1 MRLAALVALEGF
13 EPSQAEP
20 ESEVLPLH
28 HRAIFPTAKVQIYFH
43 LFMLSRRFLLRIN
56 IFFEYRAFVVYRNP
70 DMMTSRLLSMSVSM
84 SCLPSFSGYMGACMV
99 RVILPGRISLLSFGS
114 TR

>member
-1 MRLAALVALEGF
+1 MRLTALVALEGF

-28 HRAIFPTAKVQIYFH
+28 HRAIFSTAKVQIYFY
-43 LFMLSRRFLLRIN
+43 LFLLSRRFLFCIN
-56 IFFEYRAFVVYRNP
+56 IFFEYCAFIAYCNP
-70 DMMTSRLLSMSVSM
+70 DMMTSRLLSMRVSI
-84 SCLPSFSGYMGACMV
+84 SCLPSFSGNMGACMV
-99 RVILPGRISLLSFGS
+99 RVILPGRISLPSFGS